1 MNLHH
6 IQTSA
11 KQDNALACCLKYM
24 GKQDAILLSGNGVN
38 SLLLPEWQERLADI
52 RVMALKGDVE
62 ARGLS
67 QRLGHYTVI
76 DYDTFVQESLKHDK
90 VITW

>member
-11 KQDNALACCLKYM
+11 NQDNALACCIKYM
-24 GKQDAILLSGNGVN
+24 DKQDSILLSGNGIN
-38 SLLLPEWQERLADI
+38 SLLLSQWKEKLVGI
-52 RVMALKGDVE
+52 RVMILKDDVE
-62 ARGLS
+62 ARGLG
-67 QRLGHYTVI
+67 QRLQDYPLI
-76 DYDTFVQESLKHDK
+76 DYDTFVKESLTHDK

>member
-6 IQTSA
+6 IQTSI
-11 KQDNALACCLKYM
+11 KQDNALACCIKYM
-24 GKQDAILLSGNGVN
+24 DKQDSILLSGNGVN
-38 SLLLPEWQERLADI
+38 SLLLPLWREKLAGL
-52 RVMALKGDVE
+52 RVMVLIDDVE

-67 QRLGHYTVI
+67 LRLQDYPLI

>member
-11 KQDNALACCLKYM
+11 KQDNALACCIKYM
-24 GKQDAILLSGNGVN
+24 DKQDSVLLSGNGVN
-38 SLLLPEWQERLADI
+38 SLLLSQWRERLADI
-52 RVMALKGDVE
+52 RVMLLKDDVE

-67 QRLGHYTVI
+67 KRFKDYPLI
-76 DYDTFVQESLKHDK
+76 DYDTFVKESLTHDK

>member
-11 KQDNALACCLKYM
+11 KQDNALACSLKYM
-24 GKQDAILLSGNGVN
+24 DKQDSILLSGNGVN
-38 SLLLPEWQERLADI
+38 SLLLTQWRERLAGINIMILID
-52 RVMALKGDVE
+52 DVE

-67 QRLGHYTVI
+67 LRLQDYSLI

>member
-11 KQDNALACCLKYM
+11 KQDNALACCVKYM
-24 GKQDAILLSGNGVN
+24 DKQDSILLSGNGVN
-38 SLLLPEWQERLADI
+38 SLLLTQWRERLAGINIMILID
-52 RVMALKGDVE
+52 DVE

-67 QRLGHYTVI
+67 LRLQDYSLI